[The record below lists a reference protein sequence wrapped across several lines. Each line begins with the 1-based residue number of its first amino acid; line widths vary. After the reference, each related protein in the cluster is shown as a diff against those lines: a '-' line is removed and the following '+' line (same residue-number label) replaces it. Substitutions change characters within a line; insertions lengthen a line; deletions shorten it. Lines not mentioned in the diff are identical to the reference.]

1 MSRHPGGSW
10 HEDASTTLRVYAHA
24 IRRRDQESAAAMQR
38 LLDAA
43 ALPDTDTPEP

>member
-38 LLDAA
+38 LLDA
-43 ALPDTDTPEP
+43 LH